1 MLAGGAL
8 GVGLTE
14 SGLLGGLS
22 IHENNKVNDRKAQE
36 LCETYAD
43 SWKND
48 QGNTDAKNLAIKY
61 CEQVMG
67 SGAGCQNSSATTIH
81 DLCNKA
87 DVKTASNTGAV
98 RWAVPVA
105 TSLGA
110 GALGAG
116 ITASVIKQKK
126 ENIKNEAAQKWMD
139 EIGEH
144 IQCYLGTDELGTY
157 GDVVS
162 IELD

>member
-1 MLAGGAL
+1 MQHKPKKLAKEYCNDVVGSCDGKTAFEIKKLCDAADANQADNLDGTGLRWLVPIAGAAVGGAL
-8 GVGLTE
+8 GG
-14 SGLLGGLS
+14 
-22 IHENNKVNDRKAQE
+22 
-36 LCETYAD
+36 
-43 SWKND
+43 
-48 QGNTDAKNLAIKY
+48 
-61 CEQVMG
+61 
-67 SGAGCQNSSATTIH
+67 
-81 DLCNKA
+81 
-87 DVKTASNTGAV
+87 
-98 RWAVPVA
+98 
-105 TSLGA
+105 
-110 GALGAG
+110 G